1 MKFSALTVAG
11 LLAVSAALPAW
22 ADAPQYAITDLGVVS
37 GATYS
42 QAFSISADGDTIV
55 GRSLGTQYQAFSWT
69 QGSGMVALANLV
81 GRNYAVA
88 NAVNDGGTIVGTST
102 TTAFGSGALP
112 VVWKNGAVTQLAM
125 PTGQTVGRAN
135 DINNNGIAVGSVGSG
150 VSEIATIY
158 DTNAGTSTRI
168 TALSAQGSFMQTA
181 FSINNAG
188 VIVGAG
194 TSTGSQT
201 VILSYDSVSGV
212 MTEIAPL
219 PYAGF
224 NSSLAYTVSNSGYVG
239 GTSGNGSQAFL
250 WSQAGGMVSVA
261 LPSISSNG
269 SVRSVNDQGW
279 AVGSS
284 GGQYSN
290 PFLYANGSTY
300 LVSDIIV
307 NEAGWNFDTTTSAS
321 ALGISNDGSIIGTAQ
336 FNGVEHAYLLTA
348 VPEPGTYALMLG
360 GLVML
365 GALKRRRNNG

>member
-11 LLAVSAALPAW
+11 LLAFSAALPAW
-22 ADAPQYAITDLGVVS
+22 ADAPQYAITDLGAVS

-42 QAFSISADGDTIV
+42 QGFGISSDGDTIV
-55 GRSLGTQYQAFSWT
+55 GRSLGTQYKAFSWT
-69 QGSGMVALANLV
+69 QGTGMVALANLA

-88 NAVNDGGTIVGTST
+88 NAVNDAGTIVGTST

-112 VVWKNGAVTQLAM
+112 VLWQNGTVTQLAM
-125 PTGQTVGRAN
+125 PSGQSVGRAN
-135 DINNNGIAVGSVGSG
+135 DINNGGIAVGSVGSG
-150 VSEIATIY
+150 VTEIAAIY
-158 DTNAGTSTRI
+158 NTNTGTTTTI

-188 VIVGAG
+188 VIVGSG
-194 TSTGSQT
+194 VSTESRN
-201 VILSYDSVSGV
+201 VILSYDSATGV

-224 NSSLAYTVSNSGYVG
+224 NSSLAYTVSENGYVG
-239 GTSGNGSQAFL
+239 GTSGNGSQAFI
-250 WSQAGGMVSVA
+250 WSQAGGMVSVP

-269 SVRSVNDQGW
+269 SIRSINDQGW

-290 PFLYANGSTY
+290 PFLYADGTTY
-300 LVSDIIV
+300 LISDVIV
-307 NEAGWNFDTTTSAS
+307 NEAGWNFDTTTSAA
-321 ALGISNDGSIIGTAQ
+321 ALGISNTGVIIGTAQ
-336 FNGVEHAYLLTA
+336 FNGVEHAYMLTA

-360 GLVML
+360 GLVAI
-365 GALKRRRNNG
+365 GALKRRRQPS